1 MNGSRE
7 QGFTLFEVLVV
18 LAIIALVTAIMAP
31 ALFRGFGGTQARAAA
46 YEIAAALRRAHS
58 EAVAENADV
67 AVVFDLAR
75 GAYAP
80 EWARAR
86 VVPEGVR
93 LELYAA
99 EVEQLDAT
107 SGGIRFFPDGSATG
121 GQVTVGDEVAR
132 YQVDVDW
139 LTGRVSVLEAQGG

>member
-18 LAIIALVTAIMAP
+18 LAIIALVTVIMGP
-31 ALFRGFGGTQARAAA
+31 SLFRGFGGTQARAAA
-46 YEIAAALRRAHS
+46 YEIAAALRRART

-67 AVVFDLAR
+67 TVVFDLAR
-75 GAYAP
+75 GTYAP
-80 EWARAR
+80 ERARAR

-139 LTGRVSVLEAQGG
+139 LTGRVSVFEAQGG